1 MEYLFYFIVFN
12 ISIYNI
18 GLLWFILGLVKS
30 KKNNFNENNLDVSII
45 VCVKNGELSLPY
57 ILKDL
62 HTQVY
67 PSNIEFI
74 IVDNNSSDKT
84 KKIIQDFSTKDERF
98 KYVHSSLGS
107 EKLKYKKLQSLQ

>member
-1 MEYLFYFIVFN
+1 MLYIYYFILLN
-12 ISIYNI
+12 ITIYI
-18 GLLWFILGLVKS
+18 FGLIWFIRGIFKS
-30 KKNNFNENNLDVSII
+30 KKIQIPTSYDSNLDVSVI

-98 KYVHSSLGS
+98 K
-107 EKLKYKKLQSLQ
+107 